1 MANKDFG
8 LKGIRFVG
16 DFGTPKITSPIGV
29 DINATKVAIS
39 TDATI
44 GRDLSVTGIS
54 TLGGIKLSSGVV
66 QSATG
71 VAVTFI
77 GNLTG
82 NASTA
87 TTSTNIGSGNTGS
100 LPYQSDT
107 GLTTF
112 LSAPGATDQVLVF
125 NDDTQQPSWA
135 KVELGTNTSGNYVKE
150 LTGTAGEIVLTPSGV
165 GAGATHTISLA
176 ENPTIQG
183 SLEVKQNLNVLG
195 NITIGGTTNNLNIQD
210 LLVVNKDIILGVT
223 TTGVGSGTDVST
235 DFTANGGGIAI
246 ASTEGSP
253 LVNLN
258 NEFEP
263 NPNTYKKI
271 MWFGAAGGPGGT
283 AFPTLAVDAWLSNY
297 AFGIGTTVMSVG
309 TRFAA
314 GNVQISNN
322 DITAVR
328 NINASGITTVGTGNT
343 GIVINGTDGTIKSL
357 GTTTVTLTGNLTG
370 TATTA
375 TNLTGGA
382 QGSLPYQNSAGITS
396 FVGAASTDNQILLY
410 NTGTGKP
417 YWGNISDGAGSGSV
431 VSSDQTNA
439 VKYLTYVGNYTG
451 VTSSFGVDE
460 NGLAYNPSTNRL
472 GIGTTGLDYTL
483 TVQGDVKITGAIRD
497 SNSGIGTSNQI
508 LTSDGAGG
516 WSWENFTAVG
526 AIGGVTINDNTA
538 STPQYLLFTSA
549 TEGEISSQNVSSTN
563 LVYSPTSGNL
573 GIGTTLASERLQVQG
588 NISINGNTSYGAV
601 TASTAGITTTAI
613 YSGLSTSTYRSVEFT
628 IQATQGTNY
637 HVTKI
642 LSFHDGSIAYNSE
655 YGMMYNNESVG
666 AFDVDISGGN
676 IRLLVT
682 PASASSTTYTVNFIA
697 TKI

>member
-1 MANKDFG
+1 MATKDFG

-39 TDATI
+39 TDVTV
-44 GRDLSVTGIS
+44 GRNLDVTGIS
-54 TLGGIKLSSGVV
+54 TLGGVKLSSGVV

-82 NASTA
+82 TA
-87 TTSTNIGSGNTGS
+87 TTATNIGAGATGS
-100 LPYQSDT
+100 VPYQSAA
-107 GLTTF
+107 GITTF
-112 LSAPGATDQVLVF
+112 LSAPGVTDQVLVY
-125 NDDTQQPSWA
+125 NDNSNQPSWA
-135 KVELGTNTSGNYVKE
+135 KVELGTNTSGDYVKDLYGTANEIE
-150 LTGTAGEIVLTPSGV
+150 LTPNTT
-165 GAGATHTISLA
+165 GAGATHRIGLVNS
-176 ENPTIQG
+176 PTIQG
-183 SLEVKQNLNVLG
+183 SLTVRQNLYLEG
-195 NITIGGTTNNLNIQD
+195 NLSIGGTSNIINATD
-210 LLVVNKDIILGVT
+210 LFVVNKDIVLGVT
-223 TTGVGSGTDVST
+223 TTTGNVDVST
-235 DFTANGGGIAI
+235 DFTANGGGVAI
-246 ASTEGSP
+246 ASTEGTP
-253 LVNLN
+253 LVNIN
-258 NEFEP
+258 AVGFET
-263 NPNTYKKI
+263 NPPTYKKI
-271 MWFGAAGGPGGT
+271 MWFKSGTHAGLNT
-283 AFPTLAVDAWLSNY
+283 DAWLSNY
-297 AFGIGTTVMSVG
+297 AFGVGTTSMSAG
-309 TRFAA
+309 TVFAA
-314 GNVQISNN
+314 GNVQISNY

-328 NINASGITTVGTGNT
+328 NINASGISTLGGIKISSGTVQAVSGVATFTGFF
-343 GIVINGTDGTIKSL
+343 S
-357 GTTTVTLTGNLTG
+357 GNLTG

-431 VSSDQTNA
+431 ISSDQNNA
-439 VKYLTYVGNYTG
+439 VRYLTYVGNYTG

-472 GIGTTGLDYTL
+472 GIGTTELDYTL
-483 TVQGDVKITGAIRD
+483 TVSGDAKITGAIRD
-497 SNSGIGTSNQI
+497 VNSGAGTTNQI
-508 LTSDGAGG
+508 LTSDGNGG
-516 WSWENFTAVG
+516 WSWENYTAVG
-526 AIGGVTINDNTA
+526 AIGGINITDDTA
-538 STPQYLLFTSA
+538 DAPRYLLFTSV
-549 TEGEISSQNVSSTN
+549 TSGSISSEKVSSTG
-563 LVYSPTSGNL
+563 LVFNPSSGNL
-573 GIGTTLASERLQVQG
+573 GIGTTVASEKLQVQG

-676 IRLLVT
+676 IRLLVV

>member
-54 TLGGIKLSSGVV
+54 TLGGVKLSSGVV

-82 NASTA
+82 TA
-87 TTSTNIGSGNTGS
+87 TTATNLANGATGS
-100 LPYQSDT
+100 VPYQSDAGIT
-107 GLTTF
+107 AF
-112 LSAPGATDQVLVF
+112 LSAPGSTDQVLVY
-125 NDDTQQPSWA
+125 DDNSNQPSWA

-150 LTGTAGEIVLTPSGV
+150 LTGTANQIVLTPSGI

-176 ENPTIQG
+176 TNPTIG
-183 SLEVKQNLNVLG
+183 GTLTVNQNLNVGG
-195 NITIGGTTNNLNIQD
+195 NITIGGTTAFLNAEILRIKD
-210 LLVVNKDIILGVT
+210 KDIVLGIT
-223 TTGVGSGTDVST
+223 TDSNGNDVST
-235 DFTANGGGIAI
+235 DTTANHGGVAI
-246 ASTEGSP
+246 ASTEGTP
-253 LVNLN
+253 LVDINAGGIDDI
-258 NEFEP
+258 P
-263 NPNTYKKI
+263 STYKQI
-271 MWFGAAGGPGGT
+271 MWLKSG
-283 AFPTLAVDAWLSNY
+283 TLAGLNTDAWLSNY
-297 AFGIGTTVMSVG
+297 AFGVGTTSMSAG
-309 TRFAA
+309 TVFAA

-375 TNLTGGA
+375 TNLGA
-382 QGSLPYQNSAGITS
+382 GATGSLPYQSDTGITAYLSAG
-396 FVGAASTDNQILLY
+396 TDGQVLLY
-410 NTGTGKP
+410 NAGSGQP
-417 YWGNISDGAGSGSV
+417 EWQDISAAAGAGSSIA
-431 VSSDQTNA
+431 SDETVG
-439 VKYLTYVGNYTG
+439 VKFLTYADGTG
-451 VTSSFGVDE
+451 IKTSLGVDQ
-460 NGLAYNPSTNRL
+460 NGLAYSPSDNRL
-472 GIGTTGLDYTL
+472 GIGTTVLDYTL
-483 TVQGDVKITGAIRD
+483 TVQGDVKITGGILD
-497 SNSGIGTSNQI
+497 STNDSGDGDQV
-508 LTSDGAGG
+508 LTSDGSGG
-516 WSWENFTAVG
+516 WSWQSVTAIG
-526 AIGGVTINDNTA
+526 AIGGVDISNDTENA
-538 STPQYLLFTSA
+538 PRYLLFTDA
-549 TEGEISSQNVSSTN
+549 TSGSISSESVSTAN
-563 LVYSPTSGNL
+563 LVFNPSGSGSL
-573 GIGTTLASERLQVQG
+573 GIGTTVASERLQVQG

-601 TASTAGITTTAI
+601 TASTAGIATTAI
-613 YSGLSTSTYRSVEFT
+613 YSGLSASTYRSVEFT
-628 IQATQGTNY
+628 VQATQGSNY

-676 IRLLVT
+676 IRLLVV

>member
-1 MANKDFG
+1 MATKDFG

-39 TDATI
+39 TDVTV

-54 TLGGIKLSSGVV
+54 TLGGVKISSGIVT
-66 QSATG
+66 SATG
-71 VAVTFI
+71 VAVTFV
-77 GNLTG
+77 GSLLG

-87 TTSTNIGSGNTGS
+87 TTSTNIGAGDTGS
-100 LPYQSDT
+100 VPYQSAA
-107 GLTTF
+107 GITTF

-135 KVELGTNTSGNYVKE
+135 LVELGTNTSGNYVKE
-150 LTGTAGEIVLTPSGV
+150 LTGTANQIVLTPSEI

-176 ENPTIQG
+176 TNPTIQG
-183 SLEVKQNLNVLG
+183 NLEVKQNLNVLG
-195 NITIGGTTNNLNIQD
+195 NITIGGTTAFLNAQVLQIRD
-210 LLVVNKDIILGVT
+210 KDIVLGIT
-223 TTGVGSGTDVST
+223 TDSNGNDVST
-235 DFTANGGGIAI
+235 DTTANHGGVAI
-246 ASTEGSP
+246 ASTEGTP
-253 LVNLN
+253 LVDINA
-258 NEFEP
+258 P
-263 NPNTYKKI
+263 GIDDIPSTYKQI
-271 MWFGAAGGPGGT
+271 MWLKSG
-283 AFPTLAVDAWLSNY
+283 TLAGLNTDAWLSNY
-297 AFGIGTTVMSVG
+297 AFGVGTTSMSAG
-309 TRFAA
+309 TVFAA
-314 GNVQISNN
+314 GNVQISND
-322 DITAVR
+322 DIRAVR
-328 NINASGITTVGTGNT
+328 NINATGITTVGTGNT

-375 TNLTGGA
+375 TNIGSGNT
-382 QGSLPYQNSAGITS
+382 GSLPYQSSPGITTFLSAG
-396 FVGAASTDNQILLY
+396 TDGQVLLY
-410 NTGTGKP
+410 NEDSGQPEWKD
-417 YWGNISDGAGSGSV
+417 ISAAAGAGSSIA
-431 VSSDQTNA
+431 SDESGG
-439 VKYLTYVGNYTG
+439 VRFLTYTDGTG
-451 VTSSFGVDE
+451 IKTSLGVDQ
-460 NGLAYNPSTNRL
+460 NGLVYSPSDNKF
-472 GIGTTGLDYTL
+472 GIGTTAPDYTL
-483 TVQGDVKITGAIRD
+483 HVQGDVKITGAIRD
-497 SNSGIGTSNQI
+497 VNSGIGTNNQI
-508 LTSDGAGG
+508 ITSDGNGG
-516 WSWENFTAVG
+516 WSWQNFTAVG
-526 AIGGVTINDNTA
+526 AIGGVTINDDTA

-563 LVYSPTSGNL
+563 LVYSPTTGKL
-573 GIGTTLASERLQVQG
+573 GIGTTVASERLQVQG

-613 YSGLSTSTYRSVEFT
+613 YSGLSTSTYRSVEYT
-628 IQATQGTNY
+628 IQATQGSNY

-676 IRLLVT
+676 IRLLVV